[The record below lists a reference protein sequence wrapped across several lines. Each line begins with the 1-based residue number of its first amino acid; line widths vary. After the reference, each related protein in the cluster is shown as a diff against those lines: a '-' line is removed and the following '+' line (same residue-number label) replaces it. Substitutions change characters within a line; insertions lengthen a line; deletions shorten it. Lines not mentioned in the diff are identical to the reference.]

1 MNRHDDL
8 RISHEVFEAVDFSW
22 NPAFRILER
31 YLKLPAGCVAADEKR
46 TPQSVE

>member
-31 YLKLPAGCVAADEKR
+31 YLKLPVGCVAAGEKR
-46 TPQSVE
+46 TPPRVE